1 MDVDINP
8 PTLPVGKRQMIT
20 DNYYSDDSDGF
31 NSISRYVQADQ
42 WDDDDD
48 YVIDVADKPEFDGSN
63 TDKRNWILKKRE
75 KMAGWKTEYDKTLDN
90 SAAAGVN
97 DGLPRPVRLR
107 CYNMKDV
114 IVEQVFI

>member
-1 MDVDINP
+1 MYI
-8 PTLPVGKRQMIT
+8 L
-20 DNYYSDDSDGF
+20 DDSGWWNGKIKQKVGF
-31 NSISRYVQADQ
+31 FPGNYVEKMRELGVNSVKDDQ
-42 WDDDDD
+42 D
-48 YVIDVADKPEFDGSN
+48 FDGSN
-63 TDKRNWILKKRE
+63 TDKRNWLLTQRE

-114 IVEQVFI
+114 IVEQVS